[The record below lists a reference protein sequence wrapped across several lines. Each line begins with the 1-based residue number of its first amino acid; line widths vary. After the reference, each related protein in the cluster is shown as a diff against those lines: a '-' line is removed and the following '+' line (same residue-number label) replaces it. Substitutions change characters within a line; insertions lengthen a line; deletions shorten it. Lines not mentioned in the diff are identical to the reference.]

1 MAKKKGLKRRKGE
14 PQPRAVPVA
23 RTEPRPLDYAAPL
36 EFSRRLEV
44 SFGEEF
50 LTLLRDLI
58 SRLSE
63 YDQMITERV
72 FSVDEMLDYL
82 GGTDYFADI
91 AGDVQRLADAMNKH
105 RVQLVERFVAQDRS
119 PRSIMQLMDSNALE
133 LHIAIRSD
141 MRPIIKLLLDN
152 VAHASYGGPLDMA
165 EYLLRVGGQ
174 QIQDQ
179 TRSPIERNPF
189 ALEEM
194 VYSQTSQAVAR
205 VLPRADAAK
214 KVQPLYDFISSVR
227 AARQW
232 QRHPEQHGSIDA
244 ADDEAR
250 ADAAAEQLRQIAFE
264 PTIVDGKRAPVVLDI
279 HSPLPWILKAEFIVS
294 EGDRTLTSAFIHLYT
309 ALDKKDKPQ
318 RIIFGLSG
326 ITGGLLQNGSS
337 IITPRAAFHRLDADA
352 LFEHIRRV
360 LLEGVVHAL
369 DEGVIRVA
377 EDENGDEDVVSVSL
391 EVIDAGSVLETM
403 GEGAADDT
411 LPVLTP
417 SDGPAVIERPATP
430 VEQPATTEAQPNQL
444 LSPVAP
450 AEPKPQQARL
460 PRILDYE
467 RAVRALESSGVVFS
481 RSGKHPKMS
490 FEKDG
495 RRVGL
500 PFVNKHSNTNESMV
514 RHCVRRALHMIG
526 ISVED
531 FMRAY

>member
-1 MAKKKGLKRRKGE
+1 MAKKKGRQHRNAE
-14 PQPRAVPVA
+14 PQPRVVPIA
-23 RTEPRPLDYAAPL
+23 RTEPRPLDYTAPV
-36 EFSRRLEV
+36 EFGRRLEA
-44 SFGEEF
+44 SFGNEF

-63 YDQMITERV
+63 YDQMVTEEV
-72 FSVDEMLDYL
+72 FSLDEMLDYL

-91 AGDVQRLADAMNKH
+91 AGDVQQLADAMNKH
-105 RVQLVERFVAQDRS
+105 RAQTVERFVAQDRS
-119 PRSIMQLMDSNALE
+119 PQSIMQLMESNALG
-133 LHIAIRSD
+133 LQVAIRSD

-152 VAHASYGGPLDMA
+152 VAHASYDVPLDMA
-165 EYLLRVGGQ
+165 EYLLHAGGQ
-174 QIQDQ
+174 KIPDHVRSLIE
-179 TRSPIERNPF
+179 RSPF
-189 ALEEM
+189 GLEEM
-194 VYSQTSQAVAR
+194 VFSQASQAVTR

-264 PTIVDGKRAPVVLDI
+264 PTIVDEKRMPVVLDI
-279 HSPLPWILKAEFIVS
+279 HSPLPWILKAEFIVL
-294 EGDRTLTSAFIHLYT
+294 EGDRTLTSAFIHLHT
-309 ALDKKDKPQ
+309 ALDKKDNPQ

-326 ITGGLLQNGSS
+326 ITGGLLQNGST
-337 IITPRAAFHRLDADA
+337 IITPRVAFHRLNADA

-360 LLEGVVHAL
+360 LLEGVVDAIG
-369 DEGVIRVA
+369 EGVIRLS

-403 GEGAADDT
+403 SEGAADDT

-430 VEQPATTEAQPNQL
+430 VEQPATTEAQPSQL

-495 RRVGL
+495 RRVSL
-500 PFVNKHSNTNESMV
+500 PFFNKHSNTNEAMV
-514 RHCVRRALHMIG
+514 RHCVRRALHMVG